1 MVLLVDHFSSLR
13 VVSSTWNGDLS
24 RMELMG
30 KGFLVKCFFLFFRLN
45 GVKSFD
51 SCSKSHSNGF
61 YLPLPVWLL
70 QERHPAGLW
79 LKHSCDLRKGRE
91 GLKLTDGCGGID
103 GGQKK
108 SVELQDFSGNLKKWG
123 IPTLQPN
130 QPC

>member
-1 MVLLVDHFSSLR
+1 M
-13 VVSSTWNGDLS
+13 
-24 RMELMG
+24 
-30 KGFLVKCFFLFFRLN
+30 FFLLFRLN

-61 YLPLPVWLL
+61 YLPLQVWLL

-91 GLKLTDGCGGID
+91 GLKSTDGCGGVD